1 MCQAR
6 NSITDSLFECR
17 AEISLALTRTNDL
30 KMLSR
35 SQREELRILIE
46 QIEGVEISLDALVA
60 A

>member
-1 MCQAR
+1 MCKTKNA
-6 NSITDSLFECR
+6 ITDSLYECR
-17 AEISLALTRTNDL
+17 AEIRLALTRSNA
-30 KMLSR
+30 LSR